1 MVAIKKIEIKH
12 TTSKPKKGRRI
23 KKNLSIRDQE
33 VQRQV
38 ESPNNMN
45 FKENTGYSCTTSSQ
59 ERISL
64 KLKKQKKKH
73 KQLIKM
79 DKNMSKQFA
88 EEEI

>member
-45 FKENTGYSCTTSSQ
+45 FKENTGYSCTTSQ
-59 ERISL
+59 EIISL
-64 KLKKQKKKH
+64 KLQKQEKKH
-73 KQLIKM
+73 KPLIKM

>member
-45 FKENTGYSCTTSSQ
+45 FKETTGYSCTTS
-59 ERISL
+59 
-64 KLKKQKKKH
+64 
-73 KQLIKM
+73 
-79 DKNMSKQFA
+79 
-88 EEEI
+88 

>member
-45 FKENTGYSCTTSSQ
+45 FKENTGYSCTTS
-59 ERISL
+59 
-64 KLKKQKKKH
+64 
-73 KQLIKM
+73 
-79 DKNMSKQFA
+79 
-88 EEEI
+88 